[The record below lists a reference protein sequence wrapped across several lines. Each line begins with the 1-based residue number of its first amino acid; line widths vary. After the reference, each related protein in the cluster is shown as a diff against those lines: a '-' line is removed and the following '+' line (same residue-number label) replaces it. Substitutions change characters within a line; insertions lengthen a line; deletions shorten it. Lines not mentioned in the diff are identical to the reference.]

1 MSLFKNIFNKGIKAE
16 SKERNKDVYFERHKQ
31 KIYPWIKVTLSDD
44 DQELTDNVLEV
55 TEEDSPIM
63 KPWLGD
69 LFITYVID
77 VGHSFEVI
85 PKRDLPKSISEDQLH
100 SIAIENLSRDIE
112 FELLDT
118 SFGGYMLTAGGNH
131 EASSICLLGMWE
143 WLADHLGDSLCV
155 AFPAKDLVIIVRKSD
170 SDKIDNLKIF
180 VHNTFKDG
188 ERLLTRNIFE
198 YDRDTTEWRLV
209 DRVSEN
215 ASR

>member
-1 MSLFKNIFNKGIKAE
+1 MSLFRNIFNKGIKAE

-44 DQELTDNVLEV
+44 QELTDNVLEL

-69 LFITYVID
+69 LFITYVLD

-100 SIAIENLSRDIE
+100 NIAIENLSRDIE

-118 SFGGYMLTAGGNH
+118 FFGGYMLTAGGNH
-131 EASSICLLGMWE
+131 EAGSICLPGVWE

-155 AFPAKDLVIIVRKSD
+155 AFPAKDLVLLVSKSD
-170 SDKIDNLKIF
+170 TDKIEGLKTF
-180 VHNTFKDG
+180 VRTTFKNG

-198 YDRDTTEWRLV
+198 YDKDTTKWTIV
-209 DRVSEN
+209 DCASEN